1 MHENSEEDVKAN
13 PSVGAP
19 NTFLGMHPIES
30 KEINIIERPFIV
42 QKKAQ
47 VASGNDATN
56 NMTPVATKK
65 NSVNVDMK
73 KKKSK
78 SQKS

>member
-1 MHENSEEDVKAN
+1 
-13 PSVGAP
+13 
-19 NTFLGMHPIES
+19 MHPVES
-30 KEINIIERPFIV
+30 KEINIIERPFVV

-47 VASGNDATN
+47 VASGNNEATN

>member
-1 MHENSEEDVKAN
+1 MHENSEEDAKGN
-13 PSVGAP
+13 PSTGAP

-30 KEINIIERPFIV
+30 KEINIVERPFVI
-42 QKKAQ
+42 QKKMQ
-47 VASGNDATN
+47 VPSGNDAN